1 MLALLLAGVIAAAA
15 DTTSAPASPP
25 PPAAPAPH
33 VAKKDPLV
41 CHSDTS
47 TGSRLV
53 TKTCMLASEWELRG
67 RQDRQELQQA
77 QGVYRPSNGEMM
89 NGPMGPPHD

>member
-1 MLALLLAGVIAAAA
+1 MLALLFAGIIAATA
-15 DTTSAPASPP
+15 DTAPATASPP
-25 PPAAPAPH
+25 PPAAPSPH
-33 VAKKDPLV
+33 AAKKDPLI
-41 CHSDTS
+41 CRSDTT

-77 QGVYRPSNGEMM
+77 QGVYRPGIGEMIT
-89 NGPMGPPHD
+89 GPMGPPH